1 MQDFISAIDI
11 GTTKVC
17 ALTASVTHDSLGN
30 IALDLI
36 AEGRAPSQGIRRGVV
51 VDVPEVANAV
61 ATAVEQCE
69 AAAGQPL
76 YSAFVGIAGSH
87 IGGLESQG
95 ACAVDRSYGVD
106 NIDIQRA
113 LESAR
118 AVVLAPHQEVIHTLP
133 RTWTV
138 DDQSEINQP
147 LGMSASRLEVAAHIV
162 TGSST
167 AVNNL
172 VQCIV
177 THGVEVDQL
186 VLEPLA
192 SSKAVLR
199 PEERRMGVAVVDM
212 GGGTTDI
219 AVYIDDILV
228 TTEILDVGG
237 NHLTHDVAVGLHA
250 PFETAE
256 ELKIRYG
263 HVMPSRVAVDETV
276 WATVFGEKAERS
288 FSRRFISKVLQAR
301 AEEICDLVCEK
312 LEEKELYDKLPAGI
326 VLTGGASQLP
336 GLVDMAK
343 QIFGMPVR
351 VGKPGENLPITG
363 LSRELQL
370 PTNATGVGLLLWGLH
385 EGSQLDA
392 PVHSI
397 HSREP
402 LLANGESWMGQAAH
416 WLKNLLPG

>member
-30 IALDLI
+30 VALELI
-36 AEGRAPSQGIRRGVV
+36 AEGEAPSRGIRRGVV
-51 VDVPEVANAV
+51 VDVSEVANAV
-61 ATAVEQCE
+61 AAAVEACE
-69 AAAGQPL
+69 ASAGQPL
-76 YSAFVGIAGSH
+76 FSAFVGIAGSH
-87 IGGLESQG
+87 IGGMESRGVCSIERSQG
-95 ACAVDRSYGVD
+95 IDIA
-106 NIDIQRA
+106 DIQRA

-118 AVVLAPHQEVIHTLP
+118 SVALAPHQEVIHTLP
-133 RTWTV
+133 RAWKV
-138 DDQSEINQP
+138 DDQPEIYQP
-147 LGMSASRLEVAAHIV
+147 LGMAATRLEVDAHIV

-172 VQCIV
+172 IQCIV
-177 THGVEVDQL
+177 THGVEVNHL

-199 PEERRMGVAVVDM
+199 PEEQRMGVAVVDM

-219 AVYIDDILV
+219 AIYIDNMLC
-228 TTEILDVGG
+228 TTEILDMGG

-263 HVMPSRVAVDETV
+263 HVMPNRVAVDETV
-276 WATVFGEKAERS
+276 WATVFGEKSERS

-312 LEEKELYDKLPAGI
+312 LEDKGLYDKLPAGI
-326 VLTGGASQLP
+326 VLTGGACQLP

-351 VGKPGENLPITG
+351 IGRPGENLPIIG
-363 LSRELQL
+363 LSRKLQS
-370 PTNATGVGLLLWGLH
+370 PSYATSIGLLFWGLY
-385 EGSQLDA
+385 EGSQLET
-392 PVHSI
+392 PI
-397 HSREP
+397 RNREP
-402 LLANGESWMGQAAH
+402 VLASGESWMGQAAY